1 MGPIDWIE
9 WWVEFIDG
17 IKDDQRMHMWNHR
30 QSLSGIFNNPKK
42 EYDYMSED
50 FCIFGTIQW
59 VLNMNMGC
67 DERIRNSK
75 SPTQRRYVSPFAV
88 YDGSLERAIGFWS
101 GNLKESTAVGRMR
114 PDGFLHSE
122 WTKKWVKQCHKPFMT
137 GNGLYHLFMVIW
149 GMVSYCFTHIIED
162 AKRERERG
170 ESGRQCDIWKWF
182 LHSGFTGVIP
192 DTILTIPQKSEA

>member
-1 MGPIDWIE
+1 MTKECTCGIIDNPFPEYSTTPRKNMIIWVKIFAYLGPFSGCWI
-9 WWVEFIDG
+9 WTWDAMRGFG
-17 IKDDQRMHMWNHR
+17 IPNRPHNGVMWA
-30 QSLSGIFNNPKK
+30 P
-42 EYDYMSED
+42 
-50 FCIFGTIQW
+50 
-59 VLNMNMGC
+59 
-67 DERIRNSK
+67 
-75 SPTQRRYVSPFAV
+75 SPS
-88 YDGSLERAIGFWS
+88 DGSLERAIGFWS

-122 WTKKWVKQCHKPFMT
+122 WTKKWVKQCHKPLMT
-137 GNGLYHLFMVIW
+137 GNGLYHPFMVIW